1 MIRATPARRRRRGF
15 TGDVLV
21 GAPLLLAV
29 LALAAFGP
37 LLWPPDPI
45 TADITATFKP
55 PMTVVAG
62 TLHPLG
68 TDQLGRDLLA
78 RIIAGTRLSLV
89 IVLLAGTIAVILGTL
104 LGLVSGFFGGWT
116 DRIVM
121 RLVDIQ
127 LSIPFI
133 LLILLVVAVV
143 GPSILN
149 LVLILG
155 VTGWAIFARMARAK
169 TLEVKALDFVRA
181 ARALG
186 VPTAGILF
194 RHILPNILTP
204 QIVLM
209 TLDLPRLV
217 VLEAS
222 VGFLGLGVQ
231 PPTATLG
238 NLIGEGRS
246 YILMADWIVLYPG
259 LVIAALVVGCNLVGD
274 WLIRRTNVRV
284 D

>member
-1 MIRATPARRRRRGF
+1 LRSFRRLARSS
-15 TGDVLV
+15 DLVL
-21 GAPLLLAV
+21 GGGLFAFV
-29 LALAAFGP
+29 LAMAVIGP
-37 LLWPPDPI
+37 AVWPLDPI
-45 TADITATFKP
+45 TGRFDVTFRP
-55 PMTVVAG
+55 PLTVAG
-62 TLHPLG
+62 DILYPLG

-78 RIIAGTRLSLV
+78 RILSGARISLG
-89 IVLLAGTIAVILGTL
+89 IVLLAGLISALLGTVLGLIAGYFRGFIDAVI
-104 LGLVSGFFGGWT
+104 
-116 DRIVM
+116 M

-149 LVLILG
+149 LILVLGI
-155 VTGWAIFARMARAK
+155 TGWAVFARVARARA
-169 TLEVKALDFVRA
+169 LEVRELEYIEA

-186 VPTAGILF
+186 LPTWRILL
-194 RHILPNILTP
+194 RHVLPNILVP
-204 QIVLM
+204 QIVLL

-231 PPTATLG
+231 PPTPTLG

-246 YILMADWIVLYPG
+246 FILVAEWLVLYPG
-259 LVIAALVVGCNLVGD
+259 LVIAALVVAFNLMGD
-274 WLIRRTNVRV
+274 WLVKRTNLRV
-284 D
+284 A